1 MQNVMTYIAYTAG
14 VVFILLGTAILFT
27 NIMPAYLPSQ
37 FKIMMGIVLFL
48 YGIFRIVSTLFKQKK
63 NEKSL

>member
-1 MQNVMTYIAYTAG
+1 MQNIMTYIAYTAG
-14 VVFILLGTAILFT
+14 AVFILLGLAILFT

-48 YGIFRIVSTLFKQKK
+48 YGMFRIVSTIFKKQR
-63 NEKSL
+63 NEEPQ

>member
-1 MQNVMTYIAYTAG
+1 MTYIAYTAG
-14 VVFILLGTAILFT
+14 AVFILLGLAILFT

-48 YGIFRIVSTLFKQKK
+48 YGTFRIISTLFKKQR
-63 NEKSL
+63 NEEPQ